1 MDRNRS
7 RLSSDK
13 ARYDAVDLNLRSLN
27 IFVQVA
33 DSWGISSAA
42 RQMGLTQSAVSQ
54 TIASLEQ
61 SLGVQLFDRDVRPMA
76 LTPSG
81 TILLDKARG
90 LLLSAREA
98 IQAARQPASTT
109 LPKLN
114 ICFVE
119 TIAGTDRPG
128 ARFQNSGVCDPSGPF
143 KPDFPVTTAVR

>member
-109 LPKLN
+109 LPKL
-114 ICFVE
+114 ISALWKPSRERSAWSSFPKFR
-119 TIAGTDRPG
+119 GLR
-128 ARFQNSGVCDPSGPF
+128 PSGPF